1 MSAPETLLTQEER
14 PSPRRNL
21 GQIILRNA
29 LAVFTGSTMLK
40 VVNTLFTV
48 FAAYT
53 LGANGIGQY
62 ASVVA
67 FVGLFGVFFEL
78 GLSQYVQRSL
88 AQDPGRAEAL
98 LGNLL
103 LLRLMLAIGGVAAMT
118 GLAFLRGF
126 SPELSFGVTLFA
138 CTFLLAALKAPLE
151 TLLSA
156 NERFD
161 LLTIGQVANQLATVA
176 VSTILLL
183 SGVGFMALIY
193 AGFVAMP
200 IEIVISIWAIRRAR
214 IALPRPRISPHAW
227 PALVRASLPFGITSL
242 ALTFNFYADRAIL
255 SMFHPAE
262 MVGWYDAAYRLVFT
276 LVSLADAF
284 LLVITPSLAREHIHD
299 PTHVRGWAH
308 GSVYTILL
316 LALPAAAGASLL
328 ATPIISL
335 LYGPTFVP
343 AGAMLAMIAW
353 DIPVL
358 LFTALCGNLTAAVG
372 LEHPASRIYL
382 LSAALNIALNLLLIP
397 RLGGLGA
404 AIVTVLTD
412 TISAYLFYRLL
423 ATRMDLRALV
433 KPLARAVLAAALMGG
448 AVWVARD
455 LGLPFL
461 LNIALGALVYGG
473 LAIGMRLVDPALFQ
487 QMAGKLRR
495 VRS

>member
-1 MSAPETLLTQEER
+1 MSHPESLTAQEVEA
-14 PSPRRNL
+14 PRRNL
-21 GQIILRNA
+21 GRIIWRNA
-29 LAVFTGSTMLK
+29 LAVFTGSTTLK
-40 VVNTLFTV
+40 LVNTLFTI

-53 LGANGIGQY
+53 LGATGIGQY

-88 AQDPGRAEAL
+88 AQEPGRAEAL

-103 LLRLMLAIGGVAAMT
+103 LLRLILAVGGVAALA
-118 GLAFLRGF
+118 GLAFLRDF
-126 SPELSFGVTLFA
+126 SPELRFGITLFA
-138 CTFLLAALKAPLE
+138 GTFLLAALKAPLE

-161 LLTIGQVANQLATVA
+161 LLTIGHVANQLATVA
-176 VSTILLL
+176 VSSALLL

-200 IEIVISIWAIRRAR
+200 IEIAISIWAIRRGG
-214 IALPRPRISPHAW
+214 IALPRLRISPRAW
-227 PALVRASLPFGITSL
+227 PALVRAGLPFGITSL

-255 SMFHPAE
+255 SMFHPVEA
-262 MVGWYDAAYRLVFT
+262 VGWYDAAYRLVFT
-276 LVSLADAF
+276 LVGLADAF
-284 LLVITPSLAREHIHD
+284 LLVITPSLAREHVHD
-299 PTHVRGWAH
+299 PGHVRGWAQ

-328 ATPIISL
+328 ATPIIGL

-343 AGAMLAMIAW
+343 AGAMLAIIAW

-372 LEHPASRIYL
+372 LERPASRIYL

-397 RLGGLGA
+397 RLGGVGA

-412 TISAYLFYRLL
+412 AISAYLFYRLL
-423 ATRMDLRALV
+423 AATMDLRSLIR
-433 KPLARAVLAAALMGG
+433 PLARAASAAALMGG

-461 LNIALGALVYGG
+461 LNIALGALVYGA
-473 LAIGMRLVDPALFQ
+473 LALWMRLVDPAQLRQ
-487 QMAGKLRR
+487 LAGMLRR
-495 VRS
+495 GRS